1 MKDFMPER
9 DRFVDAIAD
18 NTWHSTNQDV
28 ERFISSDTEAKMRS
42 FLQSAPDM
50 FEAGDKMAPQKEADM
65 SSTLSARAMLQLALL
80 ARETAMD
87 DKAAL
92 SKSVLEGFGLVTQE
106 PSQDLKDFLYD
117 RAKMIEEAAQYLS
130 EDGNDKTF
138 AEREMGYTGMLNS
151 NADIV
156 GLSFDVVI
164 PKGGYAS
171 FLLRMIEMNR
181 IATEARGTAS
191 RWSAEWCVFKEEN
204 DGIIILEQ
212 ASEKKADGLHLICA
226 MGYCDDSDT
235 GIKQALSNLCDLLMT
250 LHMSDMRTIVVDG
263 QEIRSIATGIGSLWW
278 SALDA
283 MRIGRL
289 GACEVC
295 GKPFITNNER
305 GKKRKYC
312 SEACKQWRK
321 VHPGET
327 RVNKDKPSP
336 PEWARVDR

>member
-9 DRFVDAIAD
+9 DKFVDVIAD

-28 ERFISSDTEAKMRS
+28 ERFISSDTEGKMRS
-42 FLQSAPDM
+42 FLQSAPEM
-50 FEAGDKMAPQKEADM
+50 FEAGDKMAPQSEADV
-65 SSTLSARAMLQLALL
+65 SSALSARTMLQLALL
-80 ARETAMD
+80 ARKTAKDNETA
-87 DKAAL
+87 L
-92 SKSVLEGFGLVTQE
+92 SESVLEEFGLVAQE
-106 PSQDLKDFLYD
+106 PSQDLESFLRD
-117 RAKMIEEAAQYLS
+117 RAKTIEEAAHYLS
-130 EDGNDKTF
+130 EDGSDEAF
-138 AEREMGYTGMLNS
+138 AKREMGYTGAFS
-151 NADIV
+151 ADADIV
-156 GLSFDVVI
+156 GVSFDVVV

-191 RWSAEWCVFKEEN
+191 RWSAEWCMFKEVN
-204 DGIIILEQ
+204 GNTGTLEQ
-212 ASEKKADGLHLICA
+212 TTKQKANGLRLLCA
-226 MGYCDDSDT
+226 MGYYEDS
-235 GIKQALSNLCDLLMT
+235 GIGIRHALSNLCDFLMT
-250 LHMSDMRTIVVDG
+250 LHMGDMRTIVIDG

-327 RVNKDKPSP
+327 RMNKDEPSP
-336 PEWARVDR
+336 PEWACVDR

>member
-9 DRFVDAIAD
+9 DRFVDVIAD
-18 NTWHSTNQDV
+18 KTWHSTNQDV

-50 FEAGDKMAPQKEADM
+50 FQAGDKMAPHEDTDV
-65 SSTLSARAMLQLALL
+65 SSALSARAMLQLALL
-80 ARETAMD
+80 ARETAKD
-87 DKAAL
+87 DDTTL
-92 SKSVLEGFGLVTQE
+92 LESVIEEFGLVNQV
-106 PSQDLKDFLYD
+106 PSQDLEGFLRD
-117 RAKMIEEAAQYLS
+117 RARMIEETAQYLS
-130 EDGNDKTF
+130 EDSSDKAF
-138 AEREMGYTGMLNS
+138 VEREMGYTDTLDPDV
-151 NADIV
+151 DIV
-156 GLSFDVVI
+156 GLSFDVAV

-181 IATEARGTAS
+181 IAAEARGTAS
-191 RWSAEWCVFKEEN
+191 RWSTEWCVFEEK
-204 DGIIILEQ
+204 DDDTFTLKQ
-212 ASEKKADGLHLICA
+212 ASEKRANCLRLICA
-226 MGYCDDSDT
+226 MGYYEGSDD
-235 GIKQALSNLCDLLMT
+235 GIRQALSNLCDFLMT
-250 LHMSDMRTIVVDG
+250 LHMGDMRTVVVDG

-327 RVNKDKPSP
+327 RMSKDKPSP
-336 PEWARVDR
+336 PEWACVDR